1 MLLNRKSTLSLKRN
15 LSEQLKQLMGLQE
28 LIEIFQQEWA
38 FRALLASTMVGLM
51 CGVLGCFI
59 VLRNMSMIGD
69 ALSHAIL
76 PGVVFAFMLVGYSAL
91 GFFVGA
97 VLAGLFAA
105 VAITWIQRN
114 VKTKNDAAI
123 GIIFTAMFSI
133 GVMGISKISKEGGV
147 HLDLKDFLFGNSLGV
162 SDQDL
167 ILTAVIT
174 VYVLLSIIIFYRY
187 LFVTTFQP
195 VIAETMGISVSII
208 HYFLMLLL
216 SFAVVASLQT
226 VGVILVVAMLITPA
240 STALLLTSRLPW
252 VLTIS
257 GIIGLIS
264 AFLGLVVSIIYDTTP
279 GPAMAIV
286 ATVFYFAAALFSPSK
301 GLIFR
306 WLQKRRLKLKIQT
319 EDIMK
324 QAHRLQEKGILTL
337 AELDNRLG
345 FSKATLNS
353 HLRDLR
359 VQGFFEREG
368 LELTT
373 KGKNEA
379 KRLVR
384 AHRLW
389 ESYLVT
395 QMGLTEEQIHE
406 DAEKYEHLLTEEIL
420 DEVDAKLGF
429 PTTDPH
435 GSPIPTK
442 RGVPDFAL
450 INLEVLRQA
459 KIATEQVN
467 EHITAQLWQFGLLPD
482 TTFEIKKKGKE
493 KVEIRQDGKT
503 IVLPRELAS
512 QINIV

>member
-1 MLLNRKSTLSLKRN
+1 MEIS
-15 LSEQLKQLMGLQE
+15 E
-28 LIEIFQQEWA
+28 LIQVFQQEWA
-38 FRALLASTMVGLM
+38 MRALLASTMVGLM

-76 PGVVFAFMLVGYSAL
+76 PGVVFAFMLVGYSTL
-91 GFFVGA
+91 GFFVGS

-133 GVMGISKISKEGGV
+133 GVMGISKISKDGGV
-147 HLDLKDFLFGNSLGV
+147 HLDLKDFLFGNALGV

-167 ILTAVIT
+167 VLTGIVTA
-174 VYVLLSIIIFYRY
+174 YVLLSIIVFYRY
-187 LFVTTFQP
+187 LFITTFQP
-195 VIAETMGISVSII
+195 IIAQTMGISTGMI

-240 STALLLTSRLPW
+240 STALLLTNRLPK
-252 VLTIS
+252 VLALS
-257 GIIGLIS
+257 GTIGLLS
-264 AFLGLVVSIIYDTTP
+264 AFLGLILSIIFDTTP
-279 GPAMAIV
+279 GPAMAIT
-286 ATVFYFAAALFSPSK
+286 ATAFYLLAALLSPTK

-306 WLQKRRLKLKIQT
+306 FLQKRKLKFKIQR
-319 EDIMK
+319 EDILK
-324 QAHRLQEKGILTL
+324 QAYRLQEKGKLNL
-337 AELDNRLG
+337 KELDALLG
-345 FSKATLNS
+345 FPKTQLQR

-359 VQGFFEREG
+359 SKG
-368 LELTT
+368 LFLRDQLLLTS
-373 KGKNEA
+373 KGKEEA

-442 RGVPDFAL
+442 RRLPDFSLWQLQAL
-450 INLEVLRQA
+450 KKG
-459 KIATEQVN
+459 KITSEQSD
-467 EHITAQLWQFGLLPD
+467 EHISAQLWELGILPD
-482 TTFEIKKKGKE
+482 TVFEVNKKGKRSI
-493 KVEIRQDGKT
+493 EIRQNGKT
-503 IVLPRELAS
+503 IKLPHDLAE
-512 QINIV
+512 QINVSSES